1 MKNKSRNLVKILV
14 LEDEPALL
22 ETAVT
27 YLNLKGFAADGVNS
41 IKSAE
46 QWMQTHH
53 FDILILDLGLGE
65 EDGLEWL
72 KSQSGLTQKG
82 LIITSGRAGDD
93 DRIAGAIA
101 GADIYMVKPVLLDE
115 LVATLHNL
123 IRRLQLVNSK
133 PWLLNI
139 LKWTLESPD
148 HQIAKLTHFEV
159 VLLSNL
165 IAGVPGEVITKE
177 TLILALGHDFTNYDP
192 KNLETLVSRLRSKVK
207 KQCHVVLPM
216 QTAHG
221 KGYAFTGQLKKTE

>member
-53 FDILILDLGLGE
+53 FDILILDLGLGN

-72 KSQSGLTQKG
+72 KSQSGLKQKG
-82 LIITSGRAGDD
+82 LIITSARMGDS

-101 GADIYMVKPVLLDE
+101 GADVYMVKPVLLDE

-133 PWLLNI
+133 PWLLNN
-139 LKWTLESPD
+139 LHWTLESPD
-148 HQIAKLTHFEV
+148 HQVIKLTNFEV
-159 VLLSNL
+159 IFLSNL
-165 IAGVPGEVITKE
+165 ITASPGQVITKE
-177 TLILALGHDFTNYDP
+177 TIIKSLGHDFASYDP
-192 KNLETLVSRLRSKVK
+192 KNIETLLSRLRSKVK
-207 KQCHVVLPM
+207 KQSGVVLPL

-221 KGYAFTGQLKKTE
+221 KGYAFTGQIRITH